1 MSPSRAIVPDC
12 VRGLRDAR
20 EKRQSRMVALLKQL
34 APGEGYTLTALPHVR
49 FLRSDRPLAST
60 PVLYEPGIVFVCQG
74 SKRGFWAGQVY
85 RYDARHYLAV
95 SVPVPFTMETDASA
109 DEPLLAIYFSLD
121 LAVLAGLALQLD
133 ELTDGPTMAP
143 VGMFSTPIDDA
154 LGQTVLRFL
163 EAMNSPVESVLL
175 GPAIVREIYFRVLVG
190 EQGTSM
196 RAALASQGQFGKI
209 AKAVR
214 RIHTSFGD
222 RLTVDR
228 LAGEAGMSIP
238 TFHTHFRTVTQSSPM
253 QYLKSVRLHQARLL
267 MLRNGKTASAAS
279 SQVGYQSASQ
289 FSREFKRFFGLSPGD
304 EVARLR
310 SSFSMPALQGEH
322 GWVTSH

>member
-1 MSPSRAIVPDC
+1 MRKTRPSTLKHTF
-12 VRGLRDAR
+12 GAR
-20 EKRQSRMVALLKQL
+20 EERQASMVELLKRL
-34 APGEGYTLTALPHVR
+34 APREGYTSTPLPDVR

-60 PVLYEPGIVFVCQG
+60 PVLYEPGIVIVCQG
-74 SKRGFWAGQVY
+74 RKRGLWANQVY
-85 RYDARHYLAV
+85 LYDAQHYLAV

-121 LAVLAGLALQLD
+121 LIALAGLALQVD
-133 ELTDGPTMAP
+133 ALTESSRTAP

-154 LGQTVLRFL
+154 LAQTVLRFL
-163 EAMNSPVESVLL
+163 EAMSSPIEAVLL
-175 GPAIVREIYFRVLVG
+175 GPAIVREIYFRVLIG
-190 EQGTSM
+190 EQGASM

-214 RIHTSFGD
+214 RIHTTFGD

-228 LAGEAGMSIP
+228 LAREAGMSIP

-267 MLRNGKTASAAS
+267 MLRNEKTASAAS
-279 SQVGYQSASQ
+279 IEVGYESASQ
-289 FSREFKRFFGLSPGD
+289 FSREFKRFFGLSPSD
-304 EVARLR
+304 EIVRLK
-310 SSFSMPALQGEH
+310 SSFAMPPLPEGQA
-322 GWVTSH
+322 WVTSH